1 MLTLETT
8 TQRDQK
14 IRINKKIVGVG
25 YIFCHILPHVRHNI
39 RFGNVK
45 NLSYIV
51 YNNERLTIKDT
62 SEAEVKGSRLNGA

>member
-1 MLTLETT
+1 LSAWG
-8 TQRDQK
+8 
-14 IRINKKIVGVG
+14 IC
-25 YIFCHILPHVRHNI
+25 FSFLPHVRHNI

-62 SEAEVKGSRLNGA
+62 SEAEVKGTRLNGA